1 MAAVA
6 GPGLCENE
14 RQLMSQKS
22 RGSITA
28 VETRKAP
35 LPVKVRLKRVNCN
48 EAIPYPPDGQARE
61 WWQRL
66 RNALGTASSATRQGR
81 GHGRTIALAVRW
93 KRGIIPPLHE

>member
-14 RQLMSQKS
+14 RQANEPEVQRVHH
-22 RGSITA
+22 RG
-28 VETRKAP
+28 
-35 LPVKVRLKRVNCN
+35 RVNCN
-48 EAIPYPPDGQARE
+48 EAILYPPDGQARE

-81 GHGRTIALAVRW
+81 GHGRTIALAVR
-93 KRGIIPPLHE
+93 